1 MENELQQKLEQ
12 LVQEKK
18 AYIIPSNI
26 KTGVT
31 IFGVTGNVQ
40 PGTDTSD
47 ANAEAWTLLSGYTA
61 YVDGEKIE
69 GGMLN
74 LGEVTYSPSDN
85 IQTIPAGYIS
95 GGTIRA
101 ADITELQEYEDCLAI
116 SETILSQMSET
127 EEVTNG

>member
-12 LVQEKK
+12 IVQEKK

-47 ANAEAWTLLSGYTA
+47 ANVEAWALLTGYTA
-61 YVDGEKIE
+61 YANGEKIE
-69 GGMLN
+69 GNMKN

-85 IQTIPAGYIS
+85 IQIIPAGYIT
-95 GGTIRA
+95 GGTIKA

-116 SETILSQMSET
+116 SETILSQMNGT
-127 EEVTNG
+127 EEATNG